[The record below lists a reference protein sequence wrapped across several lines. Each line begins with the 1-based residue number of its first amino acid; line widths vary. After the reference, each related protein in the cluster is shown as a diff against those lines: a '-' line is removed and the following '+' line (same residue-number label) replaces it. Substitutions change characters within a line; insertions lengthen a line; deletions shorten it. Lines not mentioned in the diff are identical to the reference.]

1 MDKSEV
7 GFYEQG
13 QKVIRVLLTL
23 VTSLGIVMIP
33 RMANTFAS
41 GDKEKIIDY
50 MKKSFKFVFF
60 LAFPIVFGLICVS
73 GSFVPLFFGEGYDK
87 VTILLNVISPTILLT
102 GMSNVIGTQYL
113 LPTKRQK
120 EYTITVTC
128 GLVVNF
134 ILNYILINLYSS
146 VGASIATVASELIVV
161 ATQMYVIRK
170 DLKPKEII
178 KLGCTYLFAGI
189 IMFAVT
195 FPLKAILGIGLKA
208 IVIQVVTGII
218 VYVFMLWLLKDEYL
232 NLFINKGKAII
243 GRK

>member
-1 MDKSEV
+1 
-7 GFYEQG
+7 
-13 QKVIRVLLTL
+13 
-23 VTSLGIVMIP
+23 
-33 RMANTFAS
+33 
-41 GDKEKIIDY
+41 
-50 MKKSFKFVFF
+50 
-60 LAFPIVFGLICVS
+60 
-73 GSFVPLFFGEGYDK
+73 
-87 VTILLNVISPTILLT
+87 
-102 GMSNVIGTQYL
+102 
-113 LPTKRQK
+113 
-120 EYTITVTC
+120 
-128 GLVVNF
+128 
-134 ILNYILINLYSS
+134 
-146 VGASIATVASELIVV
+146 
-161 ATQMYVIRK
+161 MYVIRK